1 MNNIFTLFNFYMFTF
16 LVQTLKSGKFIGK
29 INTKQFLRKHPTQD
43 INQNIIVNKHKSV
56 YNEQNMNLYLNNNSF
71 ITDKNII
78 SISPCGIKGFYL
90 MGILNYIK
98 QNYDL
103 KNYIF
108 SGASA
113 GAWNGLFMS
122 FNKNPN
128 DFVYKMLS
136 SDLKK
141 AKSINEL
148 EYTIKYKILKQF
160 TEDDFELDRLFIGVT
175 TMRNYRFQTSI
186 FSDFDNLEDAI
197 NCCIASSHIPLITGG
212 ISNRY
217 HDMYTFDGGFST
229 YPYLNL
235 TKSVLHVSP
244 NIWND
249 YDLNSNAKENNKLK
263 NKFKGIIR
271 SGDFLFIN
279 KNVNFIEL
287 YDNGYADA
295 KKNKQILDKIF
306 HDFGQHNI

>member
-1 MNNIFTLFNFYMFTF
+1 MVNIFNLIKT
-16 LVQTLKSGKFIGK
+16 GKFIK
-29 INTKQFLRKHPTQD
+29 INKKYNVNEHTLNEHNMIKHS
-43 INQNIIVNKHKSV
+43 QNIITNKNNIIFYEKDIDNYLKS
-56 YNEQNMNLYLNNNSF
+56 NSF
-71 ITDKNII
+71 IQNKKLI
-78 SISPCGIKGFYL
+78 SISPGGMKGFYL
-90 MGILNYIK
+90 MGVLNYIK

-103 KNYIF
+103 SEYIF

-113 GAWNGLFMS
+113 GAWNSLFMC

-128 DFVYKMLS
+128 DFVYKMLT

-141 AKSINEL
+141 ITSINEL
-148 EYTIKYKILKQF
+148 EYLIKYKILKSF
-160 TEDDFELDRLFIGVT
+160 SEDDFNLERLFIGVT
-175 TMRNYRFQTSI
+175 TIQNNRFQTSI

-212 ISNRY
+212 LSNRY

-235 TKSVLHVSP
+235 TRSVLHVNP
-244 NIWND
+244 NMWE
-249 YDLNSNAKENNKLK
+249 ENNIPQ
-263 NKFKGIIR
+263 NKFKKKIKSIL
-271 SGDFLFIN
+271 SFKDFLFIN

-295 KKNKQILDKIF
+295 KKNKQMLDNILVGPQK
-306 HDFGQHNI
+306 

>member
-1 MNNIFTLFNFYMFTF
+1 MNIFILYLMVNFFN
-16 LVQTLKSGKFIGK
+16 LIKNGKFIK
-29 INTKQFLRKHPTQD
+29 VNKKYNLNEHNMIKHS
-43 INQNIIVNKHKSV
+43 QNIITNK
-56 YNEQNMNLYLNNNSF
+56 NNNVFYEKDIDVYLKTNNF
-71 ITDKNII
+71 IQNKKLI
-78 SISPCGIKGFYL
+78 SISPGGIKGFYL
-90 MGILNYIK
+90 MGVLNYIK

-103 KNYIF
+103 SEYIF

-113 GAWNGLFMS
+113 GAWNSLFMC

-128 DFVYKMLS
+128 DFVFKMLT

-141 AKSINEL
+141 TKSINEL
-148 EYTIKYKILKQF
+148 EYLIKYKILKSF
-160 TEDDFELDRLFIGVT
+160 SEDDFNLERLFIGVT
-175 TMRNYRFQTSI
+175 TIQNNHFQTSI

-212 ISNRY
+212 LSNRY

-235 TKSVLHVSP
+235 TKSVLHVNP
-244 NIWND
+244 NMWEEHNM
-249 YDLNSNAKENNKLK
+249 LQNNISKN
-263 NKFKGIIR
+263 NKFKKKLK
-271 SGDFLFIN
+271 SFFAFKDFLFIN

-295 KKNKQILDKIF
+295 KKNKKMLDDVFLPEQK
-306 HDFGQHNI
+306 

>member
-1 MNNIFTLFNFYMFTF
+1 MVNFFN
-16 LVQTLKSGKFIGK
+16 LIKNGKFIR
-29 INTKQFLRKHPTQD
+29 INKKYNLNEHNMIKHP
-43 INQNIIVNKHKSV
+43 QNIITNK
-56 YNEQNMNLYLNNNSF
+56 NNNVFYEKDIDVYLKTNNF
-71 ITDKNII
+71 IQNKKLI
-78 SISPCGIKGFYL
+78 SISPGGIKGFYL
-90 MGILNYIK
+90 MGVLNYIK

-103 KNYIF
+103 SEYIF

-113 GAWNGLFMS
+113 GAWNSLFMC

-128 DFVYKMLS
+128 DFVFKMLT

-141 AKSINEL
+141 TKSINEL
-148 EYTIKYKILKQF
+148 EYLIKYKILKSF
-160 TEDDFELDRLFIGVT
+160 SEDDFNLERLFIGVT
-175 TMRNYRFQTSI
+175 TIQNNHFQTSI

-212 ISNRY
+212 LSNRY

-235 TKSVLHVSP
+235 TKSVLHVNP
-244 NIWND
+244 NMWEEHNM
-249 YDLNSNAKENNKLK
+249 LQNNISKN
-263 NKFKGIIR
+263 NKFKKKLK
-271 SGDFLFIN
+271 SFFAFKDFLFIN

-295 KKNKQILDKIF
+295 KKNKKMLDDVFLPEQK
-306 HDFGQHNI
+306 

>member
-1 MNNIFTLFNFYMFTF
+1 MVNFFN
-16 LVQTLKSGKFIGK
+16 LIKNGKFIK
-29 INTKQFLRKHPTQD
+29 VNKKYNLNEHNMIKHP
-43 INQNIIVNKHKSV
+43 QNIITNK
-56 YNEQNMNLYLNNNSF
+56 NNNVFYEKDIDVYLKTNNF
-71 ITDKNII
+71 IQNKKLI
-78 SISPCGIKGFYL
+78 SISPGGIKGFYL
-90 MGILNYIK
+90 MGVLNYIK

-103 KNYIF
+103 SEYIF

-113 GAWNGLFMS
+113 GAWNSLFMC

-128 DFVYKMLS
+128 DFVFKMLT

-141 AKSINEL
+141 TKSINEL
-148 EYTIKYKILKQF
+148 EYLIKYKILKSF
-160 TEDDFELDRLFIGVT
+160 SEDDFNLERLFIGVT
-175 TMRNYRFQTSI
+175 TIQNNHFQTSI

-212 ISNRY
+212 LSNRY

-235 TKSVLHVSP
+235 TKSVLHVNP
-244 NIWND
+244 NMWEEHNM
-249 YDLNSNAKENNKLK
+249 LQNNISKN
-263 NKFKGIIR
+263 NKFKKKLK
-271 SGDFLFIN
+271 SFFAFKDFLFIN

-295 KKNKQILDKIF
+295 KKNKKMLDDVFLPEQK
-306 HDFGQHNI
+306 

>member
-1 MNNIFTLFNFYMFTF
+1 MNILLLLCLMVKFFNLIKTGKLIGISKKYNFYEHNMI
-16 LVQTLKSGKFIGK
+16 K
-29 INTKQFLRKHPTQD
+29 NT
-43 INQNIIVNKHKSV
+43 QNIITNK
-56 YNEQNMNLYLNNNSF
+56 NNNVFYEKDIDIYLKKNNF
-71 ITDKNII
+71 IQDKKLI
-78 SISPCGIKGFYL
+78 SISPGGIKGFYL
-90 MGILNYIK
+90 MGVLNYIK

-103 KNYIF
+103 SDYIY

-113 GAWNGLFMS
+113 GAWNSLFMC

-141 AKSINEL
+141 IKSINEL
-148 EYTIKYKILKQF
+148 EYSIKYKILKSF
-160 TEDDFELDRLFIGVT
+160 SEDDFNLERLFIGVT
-175 TMRNYRFQTSI
+175 TIQNNQFQTSI

-212 ISNRY
+212 LTNRY

-235 TKSVLHVSP
+235 TQSVLHVSP
-244 NIWND
+244 SMWNQ
-249 YDLNSNAKENNKLK
+249 NNELK
-263 NKFKGIIR
+263 NNKFKKKLQSILSIK
-271 SGDFLFIN
+271 DFLFIK
-279 KNVNFIEL
+279 KNINFIEL

-295 KKNKQILDKIF
+295 KKNKVMLDNILLPCKKE
-306 HDFGQHNI
+306 

>member
-1 MNNIFTLFNFYMFTF
+1 MLNFLNLINSGKLIGISKKYNLNEHTIIKNPQNIITNKNNNIFYEKDIDIYLKKNNF
-16 LVQTLKSGKFIGK
+16 I
-29 INTKQFLRKHPTQD
+29 
-43 INQNIIVNKHKSV
+43 QNKK
-56 YNEQNMNLYLNNNSF
+56 L
-71 ITDKNII
+71 I
-78 SISPCGIKGFYL
+78 SISPGGMKGFYL
-90 MGILNYIK
+90 MGTLNYIK

-103 KNYIF
+103 NDYIY

-113 GAWNGLFMS
+113 GAWNSLFMC

-141 AKSINEL
+141 SKSINEL
-148 EYTIKYKILKQF
+148 EYSIKYKILKSF
-160 TEDDFELDRLFIGVT
+160 SEYDFNLERLFIGVT
-175 TMRNYRFQTSI
+175 TIQNNQFQTSI

-212 ISNRY
+212 LSNRY

-235 TKSVLHVSP
+235 SRSVLHVNP
-244 NIWND
+244 NMWD
-249 YDLNSNAKENNKLK
+249 KNNLTKN
-263 NKFKGIIR
+263 NKFKKKIQSILDFK
-271 SGDFLFIN
+271 DFLFIKN
-279 KNVNFIEL
+279 NVNFIEL

-295 KKNKQILDKIF
+295 KKNKLMLDNVFLPSQI
-306 HDFGQHNI
+306 

>member
-1 MNNIFTLFNFYMFTF
+1 MNIFILYLMVNFFN
-16 LVQTLKSGKFIGK
+16 LIKNGKFIK
-29 INTKQFLRKHPTQD
+29 VNKKYNLNEHNMIKHP
-43 INQNIIVNKHKSV
+43 QNIITNK
-56 YNEQNMNLYLNNNSF
+56 NNNVFYEKDIDVYLKTNNF
-71 ITDKNII
+71 IQNKKLI
-78 SISPCGIKGFYL
+78 SISPGGIKGFYL
-90 MGILNYIK
+90 MGVLNYIK

-103 KNYIF
+103 SEYIF

-113 GAWNGLFMS
+113 GAWNSLFMC

-128 DFVYKMLS
+128 DFVFKMLT

-141 AKSINEL
+141 TKSINEL
-148 EYTIKYKILKQF
+148 EYLIKYKILKSF
-160 TEDDFELDRLFIGVT
+160 SEDDFNLERLFIGVT
-175 TMRNYRFQTSI
+175 TIQNNHFQTSI

-212 ISNRY
+212 LSNRY

-235 TKSVLHVSP
+235 TKSVLHVNP
-244 NIWND
+244 NMWEEHNM
-249 YDLNSNAKENNKLK
+249 LQNNISKN
-263 NKFKGIIR
+263 NKFKKKLK
-271 SGDFLFIN
+271 SFFAFKDFLFIN

-295 KKNKQILDKIF
+295 KKNKKMLDDVFLPEQK
-306 HDFGQHNI
+306 

>member
-1 MNNIFTLFNFYMFTF
+1 MNIFILYLMVNFFN
-16 LVQTLKSGKFIGK
+16 LIKNGKFIR
-29 INTKQFLRKHPTQD
+29 INKKYNLNEHNMIKHP
-43 INQNIIVNKHKSV
+43 QNIITNK
-56 YNEQNMNLYLNNNSF
+56 NNNVFYEKDIDVYLKTNNF
-71 ITDKNII
+71 IQNKKLI
-78 SISPCGIKGFYL
+78 SISPGGIKGFYL
-90 MGILNYIK
+90 MGVLNYIK

-103 KNYIF
+103 SEYIF

-113 GAWNGLFMS
+113 GAWNSLFMC

-128 DFVYKMLS
+128 DFVFKMLT

-141 AKSINEL
+141 TKSINEL
-148 EYTIKYKILKQF
+148 EYLIKYKILKSF
-160 TEDDFELDRLFIGVT
+160 SEDDFNLERLFIGVT
-175 TMRNYRFQTSI
+175 TIQNNHFQTSI

-212 ISNRY
+212 LSNRY

-235 TKSVLHVSP
+235 TKSVLHVNP
-244 NIWND
+244 NMWEEHNM
-249 YDLNSNAKENNKLK
+249 LQNNISKN
-263 NKFKGIIR
+263 NKFKKKLK
-271 SGDFLFIN
+271 SFFAFKDFLFIN

-295 KKNKQILDKIF
+295 KKNKKMLDDVFLPEQK
-306 HDFGQHNI
+306 

>member
-1 MNNIFTLFNFYMFTF
+1 MNIFILYLMVNFFN
-16 LVQTLKSGKFIGK
+16 LIKNGKFIK
-29 INTKQFLRKHPTQD
+29 VNKKYNLNEHKMIKHP
-43 INQNIIVNKHKSV
+43 QNIITNK
-56 YNEQNMNLYLNNNSF
+56 NNNVFYEKDIDVYLKTNNF
-71 ITDKNII
+71 IQNKKLI
-78 SISPCGIKGFYL
+78 SISPGGIKGFYL
-90 MGILNYIK
+90 MGVLNYIK

-103 KNYIF
+103 SEYIF

-113 GAWNGLFMS
+113 GAWNSLFMC

-128 DFVYKMLS
+128 DFVFKMLT

-141 AKSINEL
+141 TKSINEL
-148 EYTIKYKILKQF
+148 EYLIKYKILKSF
-160 TEDDFELDRLFIGVT
+160 SEDDFNLERLFIGVT
-175 TMRNYRFQTSI
+175 TIQNNHFQTSI

-212 ISNRY
+212 LSNRY

-235 TKSVLHVSP
+235 TKSVLHVNP
-244 NIWND
+244 NMWEEHNM
-249 YDLNSNAKENNKLK
+249 LQNNISKN
-263 NKFKGIIR
+263 NKFKKKLKTFFAFK
-271 SGDFLFIN
+271 DFLFIN

-295 KKNKQILDKIF
+295 KKNKKMLDDVFLPEQK
-306 HDFGQHNI
+306 

>member
-1 MNNIFTLFNFYMFTF
+1 MNIIILYLMVNIFNLIKT
-16 LVQTLKSGKFIGK
+16 GKFIK
-29 INTKQFLRKHPTQD
+29 INKKYNVNEHTLNEHNMIKHS
-43 INQNIIVNKHKSV
+43 QNIITNKNNIIFYEKDIDNYLKS
-56 YNEQNMNLYLNNNSF
+56 NSF
-71 ITDKNII
+71 IQNKKLI
-78 SISPCGIKGFYL
+78 SISPGGMKGFYL
-90 MGILNYIK
+90 MGVLNYIK

-103 KNYIF
+103 SEYIF

-113 GAWNGLFMS
+113 GAWNSLFMC

-128 DFVYKMLS
+128 DFVYKMLT

-141 AKSINEL
+141 ITSINEL
-148 EYTIKYKILKQF
+148 EYLIKYKILKSF
-160 TEDDFELDRLFIGVT
+160 SEDDFNLERLFIGVT
-175 TMRNYRFQTSI
+175 TIQNNRFQTSI

-212 ISNRY
+212 LSNRY

-235 TKSVLHVSP
+235 TRSVLHVNP
-244 NIWND
+244 NMWE
-249 YDLNSNAKENNKLK
+249 ENNIPQ
-263 NKFKGIIR
+263 NKFKKKIKSIL
-271 SGDFLFIN
+271 SFKDFLFIN

-295 KKNKQILDKIF
+295 KKNKQMLDNILVGPQK
-306 HDFGQHNI
+306 

>member
-1 MNNIFTLFNFYMFTF
+1 MNIVILYLMVCFFNLIKSDKFT
-16 LVQTLKSGKFIGK
+16 G
-29 INTKQFLRKHPTQD
+29 INKKYNLNEHNMIKHS
-43 INQNIIVNKHKSV
+43 QNIITNK
-56 YNEQNMNLYLNNNSF
+56 NNNVFYEKDIDVYLKTHNF
-71 ITDKNII
+71 IKNKKLI
-78 SISPCGIKGFYL
+78 SISPGGIKGFYL
-90 MGILNYIK
+90 MGVLNYIK

-103 KNYIF
+103 SEYIF

-113 GAWNGLFMS
+113 GAWNSLFMC

-128 DFVYKMLS
+128 DFVYKMLT

-141 AKSINEL
+141 TKTINEL
-148 EYTIKYKILKQF
+148 EYLIKYKILKSF
-160 TEDDFELDRLFIGVT
+160 SEDDFNLERLFIGVT
-175 TMRNYRFQTSI
+175 TIQNNRFQTSI

-212 ISNRY
+212 LSNRY

-235 TKSVLHVSP
+235 TQSVLHVSP
-244 NIWND
+244 NMWEENNLIQHD
-249 YDLNSNAKENNKLK
+249 TSKNNKLK
-263 NKFKGIIR
+263 KKLKSFLAFK
-271 SGDFLFIN
+271 DFLFIN

-295 KKNKQILDKIF
+295 KKNKKMLDDILTPFEK
-306 HDFGQHNI
+306 